1 VTRVIGNGVAASCC
15 AHLLKGVEIVG
26 DRRPKVPALLISSAT
41 QALVEDVFQRRGVF
55 DGAARITRRVV
66 RWGDAAETVEV
77 PHSAI
82 VISEAELVDRLGAV
96 FSRSDRD
103 EISVPDQHHFGT
115 RMATA
120 FPVVSKLTEGCAIEA
135 ACLIESVASGWL
147 FLLPGWLL
155 SIGDSPLEKS
165 ELVAGQIESIGE
177 AVGRFPAYPRISD
190 PLHGED
196 WLAVGG
202 EAMAFDPI
210 CGDGV
215 GNAIREAI
223 LATAVIRATPSG
235 DGPALFEH
243 YRARLVAGFLKHL
256 ELCRPFYAACSGE
269 WWRCELTLL
278 DSGIAWCRA
287 QLAHA
292 LPFRY
297 QLRDFNLQRI
307 PS

>member
-15 AHLLKGVEIVG
+15 AHLLKSVEIVG
-26 DRRPKVPALLISSAT
+26 DRRPRVPALLISSAT

-55 DGAARITRRVV
+55 DGAARITKRIV
-66 RWGDAAETVEV
+66 RWGGATETVEV
-77 PHSAI
+77 PHSAV
-82 VISEAELVDRLGAV
+82 VISEADLVDRLGAV
-96 FSRSDRD
+96 ISRSVCG
-103 EISVPDQHHFGT
+103 EIPVPDQHPFGT

-120 FPVVSKLTEGCAIEA
+120 FPVVAKLTN
-135 ACLIESVASGWL
+135 ACSIESVASGWL

-165 ELVAGQIESIGE
+165 ELVAAQIESMGE
-177 AVGRFPAYPRISD
+177 ATGRFPAYPRISD
-190 PLHGED
+190 PLCTDD
-196 WLAVGG
+196 WLAVGS

-223 LATAVIRATPSG
+223 LATAVIRATPNG

-269 WWRCELTLL
+269 WWRCELALL
-278 DSGIAWCRA
+278 DSGIAWCRE
-287 QLAHA
+287 QLSTAM
-292 LPFRY
+292 PFRY

>member
-41 QALVEDVFQRRGVF
+41 QALVEDVFQRKGVF
-55 DGAARITRRVV
+55 EGAARIAKRSV

-77 PHSAI
+77 PHSAV
-82 VISEAELVDRLGAV
+82 VISEADLVARV
-96 FSRSDRD
+96 STS
-103 EISVPDQHHFGT
+103 SVDFQVDGFRPNQHSFGT

-120 FPVVSKLTEGCAIEA
+120 FPVVSKLTD
-135 ACLIESVASGWL
+135 ACSIESVEDGWL

-155 SIGDSPLEKS
+155 SIGDAPLERS
-165 ELVAGQIESIGE
+165 ELVASQIQSMGE

-190 PLHGED
+190 PLYGED
-196 WLAVGG
+196 WLTVGG

-215 GNAIREAI
+215 GNAVREAI
-223 LATAVIRATPSG
+223 LATAVIRATPNG
-235 DGPALFEH
+235 DGPALLEH
-243 YRARLVAGFLKHL
+243 YRTRLVAGFLKHL

-269 WWRCELTLL
+269 WWRGELALL
-278 DSGIAWCRA
+278 DRGIVWCRE
-287 QLAHA
+287 QLSTAM
-292 LPFRY
+292 PFRY
-297 QLRDFNLQRI
+297 QLRDFDLHSI
-307 PS
+307 A